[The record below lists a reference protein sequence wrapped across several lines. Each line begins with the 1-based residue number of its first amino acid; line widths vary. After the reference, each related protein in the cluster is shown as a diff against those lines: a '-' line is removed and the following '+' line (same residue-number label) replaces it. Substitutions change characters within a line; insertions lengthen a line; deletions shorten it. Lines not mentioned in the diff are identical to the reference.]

1 MNKILYMLTSLSL
14 LLGINQ
20 ELARLWSKYESAE
33 RADKPADMVAALE
46 QIRSEAESRRLD
58 WDYYDASVKWI
69 AARSRMDWKL
79 SSESR
84 KKVAEDFARYDSP
97 VINLVSKTDIA
108 DYESYALENRKL
120 LESACNTGFYNNLIL
135 EPGYGYWAVIAKQI
149 KNDYEF
155 ALWYGLK
162 RKSQL
167 GELGR
172 HYAGVYPQE
181 AVIAF
186 EKANREKD
194 AARTAALESV
204 YEKYKDKAASLLPAE
219 RLLMARF
226 AKLESAAAG
235 EKEYLA
241 LYQDCKAYEKKRA
254 SYVGDEKQL
263 VSYCFYVKNLID
275 RLEAKDV
282 NARIDD
288 DKLILALRNVP
299 SLNVLIYPASDERH
313 PVFKSSLKNPDSP
326 FYVFDTVKVDLP
338 VLDDGR
344 YVVKLEGYGQN
355 RKLDY
360 ERTSLSIALRQHSS
374 GLAAFVA
381 DSRSGE
387 PVGSCTLKLF
397 GSGSDTKPLSEM
409 TYTLDRTYCPLSD
422 QFLSPMGD
430 KPSWRNFYVKAYM
443 TGKDGVRRESRACYL
458 YMPQRLESNDDNL
471 LRCTLLTDRKVAR
484 PGEDI
489 SFKAILYRGSEN
501 LSSCPGE
508 MITVEFADP
517 DGKVS
522 SLKRETDSF
531 SSVSGSFNV
540 GRPERSGNCQLRVKI
555 GNKLLQNKSIILTDS
570 ELPSFDL
577 RWDDFPSNAFSGD
590 TITVRGLVR
599 NYSGHPLATLRCK
612 YTVRNWNNS
621 VADGDVEL
629 AADGSFSV
637 PVCIGERT
645 GRYTF
650 LLDVTDASGE
660 SRQFSTMLCYIPEL
674 IFNSSVVNSAPGS
687 VRCGLEGASIICSDH
702 IRLKLSIF
710 YSDPRKFAASDVSF
724 DWSIVSEKDTVLR
737 GNSKVRE
744 LAQDVLDIDI
754 SSLPDGL
761 YSCFIRASAQNA
773 SGAVSGQT
781 AVEGFV
787 KLSPDAKCLPSGIS
801 ALVCVPDE
809 GRRRVFVGAS
819 EGPLWMVTD
828 LENGKGEVVP
838 NGIIGPDATG
848 KESLIVIDLDR
859 SYPCERL
866 KINFLWFKNRNG
878 GNWSYEWNARST
890 SASLPLSF
898 IGFRDRVSPGGEF
911 SLILQ
916 SSPDVECAVAV
927 YDEAM
932 EQWASNVWT
941 AFAPV
946 PLRLPECRYS
956 TAWGDDRLIEP
967 EYVIGY
973 GGRPRALVR
982 GKSATFA
989 AASMED
995 GAVLEEAESVSVN
1008 ALPALDA
1015 GSALDPSV
1023 PQTVRDD
1030 FSEVLCWQPAL
1041 RTDSEG
1047 RARLSFKASDKLS
1060 RFRVNVFAHNR
1071 KMQSAVADSS
1081 FVVTIPVRISSSVPA
1096 CLYVG
1101 SSDKASDE
1109 CVLPVSVSNSTS
1121 DNVRG
1126 VLSAAF
1132 YEGDDYRKSV
1142 PFARESF
1149 SVEVGGN
1156 EGLGVNVRVPACK
1169 GSRVGILLSFAPEN
1183 ASDAADAVFYS
1194 IELRRAELPVIEAH
1208 SALLTDDGDYQR
1220 IVDSL
1225 RAAFV
1230 NFSPDQAVVSR
1241 IRIEDMLLE
1250 AVPARITPQ
1259 SDNAIDL
1266 SEAVYVAAL
1275 VDKMGL
1281 KRDAADMASVLERLE
1296 KCFCADGG
1304 VSWFETMGS
1313 SQLVTAVVL
1322 ERIHS
1327 IASMGLELPES
1338 LMARIPAAV
1347 KYLDKSYFAGNDS
1360 LLRDFWGLSMAQ
1372 YIYVRA
1378 MYASVPFDRSCADK
1392 KQLSLFAKELRS
1404 YLAPSTERGLDGM
1417 VLAKAR
1423 RLMSL
1428 QMLDCKDGARLL
1440 DNLGVRLPSARIR
1453 RSLNADIASLEQY
1466 IRPHWSGGCYCPNAV
1481 MPFRG
1486 LLESELYA
1494 HSLLCNLMDSVG
1506 RKDLADA
1513 IRLWIMVQK
1522 ETQKWESDPAY
1533 IEALACVVEGG
1544 RSVLDCSVVVLE
1556 AQGVKA
1562 FEDVR
1567 KAGNE
1572 MSVEREWYL
1581 VRGAVTSPLA
1591 EGDSLSVGD
1600 RLEVRYRI
1608 WSRENRSFVHLSAP
1622 RPACVTPVQPL
1633 SGSCRVQYLSFDLP
1647 LYGRQSSYRSVAGD
1661 RSDYWLEVLPEEES
1675 VIVESFYVSASGRF
1689 VCPPVSIVST
1699 YADHYCANDDSD
1711 APICVQAD
1719 KN

>member
-14 LLGINQ
+14 MLGINQ

-69 AARSRMDWKL
+69 AARSQMDWKL

-84 KKVAEDFARYDSP
+84 KRVDEDFARYDSP
-97 VINLVSKTDIA
+97 IINLVHNRNITDYQEYAIA
-108 DYESYALENRKL
+108 NRKR
-120 LESACNTGFYNNLIL
+120 LESGCNPGFYTNKLFVT
-135 EPGYGYWAVIAKQI
+135 GYWGVVSKQI

-155 ALWYGLK
+155 ALWYGFT
-162 RKSQL
+162 RKGQFD
-167 GELGR
+167 ELGR
-172 HYAGVYPQE
+172 HYAGTYPQE
-181 AVIAF
+181 AIIAF
-186 EKANREKD
+186 ERATKETKD
-194 AARTAALESV
+194 TRYASLEAL
-204 YEKYKDKAASLLPAE
+204 YNTYKDKAAALLPAQ
-219 RLLMARF
+219 LLLIHRF
-226 AKLESAAAG
+226 RQLEESGAG

-241 LYQDCKAYEKKRA
+241 LYKDCKSFEKKRA
-254 SYVGDEKQL
+254 SYSGDEKQL
-263 VSYCFYVKNLID
+263 VSDLSLVKYLVERMEEKEIN
-275 RLEAKDV
+275 V
-282 NARIDD
+282 QIDD
-288 DKLILALRNVP
+288 DCLTLTLRNVP
-299 SLNVLIYPASDERH
+299 SVNVGIYAASDERH
-313 PVFKSSLKNPDSP
+313 PVYKSSLKKLDCP
-326 FYVFDTVKVDLP
+326 FYVIDTVKLKLP
-338 VLDDGR
+338 VLNDGQ
-344 YVVKLEGYGQN
+344 YFVKLEGAGHD
-355 RKLDY
+355 RRLDY
-360 ERTSLSIALRQHSS
+360 HRTSLSIALRQHSS
-374 GLAAFVA
+374 GLATFVA
-381 DSRSGE
+381 DSRTGE
-387 PVGSCTLKLF
+387 PVDTCTLKLF
-397 GSGSDTKPLSEM
+397 GSGSDTEPLSEM
-409 TYTLDRTYCPLSD
+409 TYTLDNTYCPLSEA
-422 QFLSPMGD
+422 FLSPMD
-430 KPSWRNFYVKAYM
+430 TNPSWRNFYIKAYM
-443 TGKDGVRRESRACYL
+443 TGKDGVHRESRSCYL
-458 YMPQRLESNDDNL
+458 YTPQRVTLNQDNP
-471 LRCTLLTDRKVAR
+471 LRCTLLTDRKVAK
-484 PGEDI
+484 PGEDV
-489 SFKAILYRGSEN
+489 SFKVILYRGSEKLN
-501 LSSCPGE
+501 ACPGE
-508 MITVEFADP
+508 IVTVQFIDP
-517 DGKVS
+517 DGKTTS
-522 SLKRETDSF
+522 IKRETDQF

-540 GRPERSGNCQLRVKI
+540 GWPEKYGNCQIRVMY
-555 GNKLLQNKSIILTDS
+555 GDTYLQNTSIILTDS
-570 ELPSFDL
+570 ELPTFDL
-577 RWDDFPSNAFSGD
+577 NWDDFPSNAFSGD
-590 TITVRGLVR
+590 TITVKGRVR
-599 NYSGHPLATLRCK
+599 CYSGHPLSAMRCK
-612 YTVRNWNNS
+612 YTVRDWS
-621 VADGDVEL
+621 HSISDGDVEL
-629 AADGSFSV
+629 GADGAFSI
-637 PVCIGERT
+637 PVCIGDLG
-645 GRYTF
+645 GRYT
-650 LLDVTDASGE
+650 LVLDVTDASGE
-660 SRQFSTMLCYIPEL
+660 SRQFSTMLCYMPEL
-674 IFNSSVVNSAPGS
+674 YFDSSVVNSSPGS
-687 VRCGLEGASIICSDH
+687 VRCSLEDARIICSDR
-702 IRLKLSIF
+702 IRIKLSIF
-710 YSDPRKFAASDVSF
+710 FSDPHKFAGSDVSF
-724 DWSIVSEKDTVLR
+724 DWAMVSGNDTLKKGR
-737 GNSKVRE
+737 ARLSD
-744 LAQDVLDIDI
+744 LDSDVLDLNIA
-754 SSLPDGL
+754 SLPDGL
-761 YSCFIRASAQNA
+761 YECVIKASARNN
-773 SGAVSGQT
+773 SGKVFEQT
-781 AVEGFV
+781 SEENFV

-838 NGIIGPDATG
+838 NGIIGPAETG
-848 KESLIVIDLDR
+848 KGGLTVIDLER
-859 SYPCERL
+859 SYPYERL

-878 GNWSYEWNARST
+878 GSWSYEWNARST

-898 IGFRDRVSPGGEF
+898 VGFRDRVSPGGEF

-956 TAWGDDRLIEP
+956 IAWGDDRLIEP
-967 EYVIGY
+967 MYVIGYGY

-1015 GSALDPSV
+1015 GSALEPSV

-1047 RARLSFKASDKLS
+1047 RASLSFKASDKLS
-1060 RFRVNVFAHNR
+1060 RFCVNVFAHNR

-1081 FVVTIPVRISSSVPA
+1081 FVVSIPVRISSSVPA

-1109 CVLPVSVSNSTS
+1109 CLLPVSVSNSTS

-1230 NFSPDQAVVSR
+1230 NFSPDRAVVSR

-1327 IASMGLELPES
+1327 IVSMGLELPES

-1360 LLRDFWGLSMAQ
+1360 LLRDFWCLSMAQ

-1556 AQGVKA
+1556 AQGFKA
-1562 FEDVR
+1562 FEDVH
-1567 KAGNE
+1567 KTGND
-1572 MSVEREWYL
+1572 MSVEREWYV
-1581 VRGAVTSPLA
+1581 VRGTETYPLA
-1591 EGDSLSVGD
+1591 EGDSLYVGD
-1600 RLEVRYRI
+1600 RLEARYRI
-1608 WSRENRSFVHLSAP
+1608 WSRENRSFAHLSAP

-1633 SGSCRVQYLSFDLP
+1633 SGSCRVQYLSFELP
-1647 LYGRQSSYRSVAGD
+1647 LYGRQSTYRSVARD